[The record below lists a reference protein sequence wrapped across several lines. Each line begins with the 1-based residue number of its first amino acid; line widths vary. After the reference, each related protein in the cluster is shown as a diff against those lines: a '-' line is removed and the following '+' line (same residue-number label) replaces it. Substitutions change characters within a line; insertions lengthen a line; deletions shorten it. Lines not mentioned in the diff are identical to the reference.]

1 MKTKIDNSKYIFA
14 VIFLT
19 TIFIFKNAQCQTRS
33 FEEGVIFL
41 SEYIASEE
49 FKNKTDEDVN
59 LVDTLYLKALNFYDG
74 NISEALLALTFSTL
88 PFNRMPV
95 TIPLVKLK
103 LNLRLPSV
111 DEKLFQQKNKNL
123 PGLVYFDSNESG
135 NQDKDK
141 VAHFFGNAFLSYNVT
156 FLNLSK
162 FLGIFV
168 EMFEE
173 TFKVS
178 GKIDFRDLQTNYCG
192 EFFGKSLRNQKDLYP
207 SDFFKLY
214 SLFYFSYN

>member
-1 MKTKIDNSKYIFA
+1 MKTKIDNSKYIFC
-14 VIFLT
+14 VIFLI
-19 TIFIFKNAQCQTRS
+19 TIFISEVEYCQTKS
-33 FEEGVIFL
+33 FEEGVNFL
-41 SEYIASEE
+41 SDYIASEE
-49 FKNKTDEDVN
+49 FKNKTENDID
-59 LVDTLYLKALNFYDG
+59 LVDTLYLKALNFYNGDT
-74 NISEALLALTFSTL
+74 SEALLALTFSTL
-88 PFNRMPV
+88 PFNKMPV
-95 TIPLVKLK
+95 TIPLLNFKI
-103 LNLRLPSV
+103 NLRLPSAN
-111 DEKLFQQKNKNL
+111 EKLFQRKNKNL
-123 PGLVYFDSNESG
+123 PGLVYFDSIDNG

-141 VAHFFGNAFLSYNVT
+141 VAHFFGNAFLSYNIT

-192 EFFGKSLRNQKDLYP
+192 EFFGGSLRNQKDLLP

>member
-14 VIFLT
+14 VIFFT
-19 TIFIFKNAQCQTRS
+19 NIFIFKNAQCQTRS

-95 TIPLVKLK
+95 TIPLVKVK
-103 LNLRLPSV
+103 INL
-111 DEKLFQQKNKNL
+111 
-123 PGLVYFDSNESG
+123 
-135 NQDKDK
+135 
-141 VAHFFGNAFLSYNVT
+141 
-156 FLNLSK
+156 
-162 FLGIFV
+162 
-168 EMFEE
+168 
-173 TFKVS
+173 
-178 GKIDFRDLQTNYCG
+178 
-192 EFFGKSLRNQKDLYP
+192 
-207 SDFFKLY
+207 
-214 SLFYFSYN
+214 

>member
-14 VIFLT
+14 VIFFT
-19 TIFIFKNAQCQTRS
+19 NIFIFKNAQCQTRS

-103 LNLRLPSV
+103 INLRLPSV
-111 DEKLFQQKNKNL
+111 DKKLFQQKNKNL

>member
-14 VIFLT
+14 VIFFT
-19 TIFIFKNAQCQTRS
+19 NIFIFKNAQCQTRS

-103 LNLRLPSV
+103 INLRLPSV